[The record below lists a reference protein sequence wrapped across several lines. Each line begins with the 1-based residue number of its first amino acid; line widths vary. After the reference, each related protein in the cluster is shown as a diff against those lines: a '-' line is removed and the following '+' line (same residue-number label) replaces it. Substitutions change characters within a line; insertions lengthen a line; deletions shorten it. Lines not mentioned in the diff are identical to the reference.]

1 LLSLSPHPGEEAV
14 NNTLPSA
21 FHHPAL
27 RFFAGA
33 GSPLPYLFNPVFCS
47 MLPHSIIFIISCT
60 CGRRMTSNVTWPS
73 PSSCLVD
80 DDSHGA
86 PTHHHLTPLG
96 HLRPGVLFIFIFIVC
111 VLHGLDARLAFL
123 GWVLGRLGK
132 TFIIIGSGR
141 EEHTVHTHTFTIIVI
156 SIGVFSFGFALE
168 RKRRIPRPDSGL
180 LDLASRQ

>member
-1 LLSLSPHPGEEAV
+1 MLSLSPHPGEEAV

-96 HLRPGVLFIFIFIVC
+96 RLKPGVLFIFIIIVC
-111 VLHGLDARLAFL
+111 VFCMAWTP
-123 GWVLGRLGK
+123 GWLFWAGFSVGWEKLSSS
-132 TFIIIGSGR
+132 SGQG
-141 EEHTVHTHTFTIIVI
+141 EKNIQCTLTH
-156 SIGVFSFGFALE
+156 SPL
-168 RKRRIPRPDSGL
+168 
-180 LDLASRQ
+180 